1 MKKDRKKKNT
11 LEDFKKTGVKEQM
24 QKAVDNSRLQ
34 FEVADWFFKKI
45 NYYSWD
51 ANVKDPK
58 GEAFVNKIF
67 DKHIGDFYDKFT
79 EGFKKEYK
87 DKIFEIFSKETR
99 EILFYK
105 INKVYIIKDT
115 VLFEDMKRRIL
126 SEINFQ
132 MGVADYV
139 SKWVLYEIVDRISKD
154 YADRIDLVN
163 SGIEMYLD
171 YPETLKLYF
180 MGYLFAKYKFLS
192 LYEYPTI
199 YCWYKE
205 GWGLMTWIY
214 KLNGGGIK
222 DSEEREN
229 FFPNLFDAFVESKRK
244 SDFFKFLK
252 EEKSTQEKYMKKH
265 DMMEEAKR
273 KYLEGK

>member
-1 MKKDRKKKNT
+1 MRKDKKKKIT
-11 LEDFKKTGVKEQM
+11 LNDVKKIGVEDQIK
-24 QKAVDNSRLQ
+24 KAVEKSNLQ

-45 NYYSWD
+45 NFYTWD
-51 ANVKDPK
+51 ADLKKPE

-79 EGFKKEYK
+79 KGFRKEYK
-87 DKIFEIFSKETR
+87 DNIFELFSKETR

-139 SKWVLYEIVDRISKD
+139 SKWVLYEIVDKISKD

-163 SGIEMYLD
+163 SGSEIYLD

-180 MGYLFAKYKFLS
+180 MGYLFANYKFLG
-192 LYEYPTI
+192 LYDYPTI

-214 KLNGGGIK
+214 KINGSGK
-222 DSEEREN
+222 KSLEERGN
-229 FFPNLFDAFVESKRK
+229 FFPNLFDAFIESKRK

-252 EEKSTQEKYMKKH
+252 EEKSIQEKYMKKH
-265 DMMEEAKR
+265 ELLEIAKR

>member
-1 MKKDRKKKNT
+1 
-11 LEDFKKTGVKEQM
+11 
-24 QKAVDNSRLQ
+24 
-34 FEVADWFFKKI
+34 
-45 NYYSWD
+45 
-51 ANVKDPK
+51 
-58 GEAFVNKIF
+58 
-67 DKHIGDFYDKFT
+67 
-79 EGFKKEYK
+79 
-87 DKIFEIFSKETR
+87 
-99 EILFYK
+99 
-105 INKVYIIKDT
+105 IIKDS

-139 SKWVLYEIVDRISKD
+139 SKSVLYEIVDKISKD

-163 SGIEMYLD
+163 SGSEMYLD

-180 MGYLFAKYKFLS
+180 MGYLFANYKFLG
-192 LYEYPTI
+192 LYDYPTI

-214 KLNGGGIK
+214 KINGSGK
-222 DSEEREN
+222 KSLEERGN
-229 FFPNLFDAFVESKRK
+229 FFPNLFDAFIESKRK

-252 EEKSTQEKYMKKH
+252 EEKSIQEKYMKKH
-265 DMMEEAKR
+265 ELLEIAKR